1 MKLLYKHIFKEFIT
15 KRSMLGVLSLFLIFI
30 SFMYFFVHFSIDKN
44 LTLFD
49 EMLTRGKVLLDNE
62 EKYFI
67 ALENNQILIR
77 NITLAM
83 VGIFS
88 LILFL
93 FIKNIIGKSQIK
105 IGYFLSLGFLS
116 KDIIQ
121 VYVSIITALSFVCSF
136 VGLILGFFGSNI
148 LISANAHT
156 YLVNGILK
164 GIHFKSFIMGT
175 ILTTAL
181 FSMITYLAGIGI
193 EREDVALMIK
203 HIDMAAVRPG
213 IVEKIIQKLPIYN
226 KFSYKLTMKNKSAFV
241 LLVIAIV
248 TFNIMFILSVSLV
261 FSSFKILESQRDG
274 RSYLYNIYYDDYQ
287 TDDLIY
293 SKEAVPYLKYE
304 ADIEFMGNSI
314 KYNVVGLDNLNEV
327 FHLLDEKGRQ
337 VDTSEGIVLNP
348 ELEENYGIKV
358 GDLIY
363 LVIKG
368 KRYEMPVTAI
378 GENAALKTVYVSK
391 TQAAEMIQR
400 DDKVFNGVLT
410 NHLVDNSNLISFN
423 EEISAIERS
432 LTSNKASALINQSIG
447 IITGCLLIYLSI
459 LIGLSN
465 NISNI
470 LIFDLLGYNR
480 REINKIILD
489 PYIVMSN
496 ILFLL
501 TFPFSAYAAK
511 RIQIMTSI
519 QTNEYMPF
527 QINILTFIY
536 MIFILNILCF
546 SVRALFMR
554 KVRKIVNTEQQA
566 EFLTEW

>member
-1 MKLLYKHIFKEFIT
+1 
-15 KRSMLGVLSLFLIFI
+15 MLGVLSLFLIFI

-105 IGYFLSLGFLS
+105 IGYFLSLGFSS

-148 LISANAHT
+148 IISANAHT

-181 FSMITYLAGIGI
+181 FSMITYLAGTGI

-368 KRYEMPVTAI
+368 KRYEM
-378 GENAALKTVYVSK
+378 
-391 TQAAEMIQR
+391 Q
-400 DDKVFNGVLT
+400 
-410 NHLVDNSNLISFN
+410 H
-423 EEISAIERS
+423 
-432 LTSNKASALINQSIG
+432 
-447 IITGCLLIYLSI
+447 
-459 LIGLSN
+459 
-465 NISNI
+465 
-470 LIFDLLGYNR
+470 
-480 REINKIILD
+480 
-489 PYIVMSN
+489 
-496 ILFLL
+496 
-501 TFPFSAYAAK
+501 
-511 RIQIMTSI
+511 
-519 QTNEYMPF
+519 
-527 QINILTFIY
+527 
-536 MIFILNILCF
+536 
-546 SVRALFMR
+546 
-554 KVRKIVNTEQQA
+554 
-566 EFLTEW
+566 

>member
-105 IGYFLSLGFLS
+105 IGYFLSLGFSS

-213 IVEKIIQKLPIYN
+213 IVEKIIQKFPIYN
-226 KFSYKLTMKNKSAFV
+226 KFSYKLTMKNKSSFV

-261 FSSFKILESQRDG
+261 FSSFKILESQDRKST
-274 RSYLYNIYYDDYQ
+274 RL
-287 TDDLIY
+287 
-293 SKEAVPYLKYE
+293 
-304 ADIEFMGNSI
+304 NSS
-314 KYNVVGLDNLNEV
+314 
-327 FHLLDEKGRQ
+327 H
-337 VDTSEGIVLNP
+337 
-348 ELEENYGIKV
+348 
-358 GDLIY
+358 
-363 LVIKG
+363 
-368 KRYEMPVTAI
+368 MA
-378 GENAALKTVYVSK
+378 
-391 TQAAEMIQR
+391 
-400 DDKVFNGVLT
+400 
-410 NHLVDNSNLISFN
+410 
-423 EEISAIERS
+423 
-432 LTSNKASALINQSIG
+432 
-447 IITGCLLIYLSI
+447 
-459 LIGLSN
+459 
-465 NISNI
+465 
-470 LIFDLLGYNR
+470 
-480 REINKIILD
+480 
-489 PYIVMSN
+489 
-496 ILFLL
+496 
-501 TFPFSAYAAK
+501 
-511 RIQIMTSI
+511 
-519 QTNEYMPF
+519 
-527 QINILTFIY
+527 
-536 MIFILNILCF
+536 
-546 SVRALFMR
+546 
-554 KVRKIVNTEQQA
+554 
-566 EFLTEW
+566 